1 VACALYQRS
10 RISLSRATGFQHQIP
25 RTTPNE
31 HGDDNGNDRA
41 GAHQHLRNSAPPRKA
56 AESSSSGPSG
66 TAQSRSRAQLSAIFH
81 FDDDATWA
89 KANAIAEAAV
99 SAAQKGIESRC
110 LEIGIPKQFA
120 PGISMGWYGRGENA
134 CPRRRAELRKLADA
148 RIESMLRDAIVQIET
163 RSVELQ
169 EQVMAGGFTTD
180 AAAKFLDALPSPDSL
195 MPPVDVQQLM
205 LTKTKNSQP

>member
-1 VACALYQRS
+1 M
-10 RISLSRATGFQHQIP
+10 
-25 RTTPNE
+25 
-31 HGDDNGNDRA
+31 
-41 GAHQHLRNSAPPRKA
+41 
-56 AESSSSGPSG
+56 
-66 TAQSRSRAQLSAIFH
+66 
-81 FDDDATWA
+81 
-89 KANAIAEAAV
+89 